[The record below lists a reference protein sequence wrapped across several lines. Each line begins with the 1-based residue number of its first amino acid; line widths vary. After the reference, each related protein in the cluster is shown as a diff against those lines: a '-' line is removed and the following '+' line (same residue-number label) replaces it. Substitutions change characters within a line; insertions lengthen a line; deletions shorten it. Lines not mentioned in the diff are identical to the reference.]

1 MSSMNA
7 ILKAKIEGIIYEVMV
22 KTGAANIYVDETTT
36 LAAKLAEI
44 IADVDTR
51 ATKTELSNTVASGD
65 HSHAEGFNTK
75 ASGPKQHV
83 EGMYNVAD
91 SDGKYVHIVGNGQDG
106 SSRSNAHTLDWS
118 GNAWFAGNVEA
129 KAIIV
134 ASSTSGSTKRFKITV
149 NDEGAL
155 TATEVTA

>member
-51 ATKTELSNTVASGD
+51 ATKTELSNGLSGRAATT
-65 HSHAEGFNTK
+65 HTHAQSDITGLVDALSARPTTTAMNTAISTAINNLINGAPETYDTLK
-75 ASGPKQHV
+75 EISDYHYQHGGQYLV
-83 EGMYNVAD
+83 EG
-91 SDGKYVHIVGNGQDG
+91 
-106 SSRSNAHTLDWS
+106 
-118 GNAWFAGNVEA
+118 
-129 KAIIV
+129 
-134 ASSTSGSTKRFKITV
+134 
-149 NDEGAL
+149 
-155 TATEVTA
+155 